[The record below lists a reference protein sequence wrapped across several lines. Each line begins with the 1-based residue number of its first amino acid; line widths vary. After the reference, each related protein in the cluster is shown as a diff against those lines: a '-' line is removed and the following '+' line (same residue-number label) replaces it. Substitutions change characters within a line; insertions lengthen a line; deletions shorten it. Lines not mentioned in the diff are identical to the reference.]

1 MSDSVRR
8 RDRQHGQA
16 LVEFSF
22 AILVFL
28 ALFVGL
34 IDLAR
39 AVFTFNGV
47 AQAAREIARETSVH
61 PGDGAIGESA
71 ESIAVYNV
79 QRGLVPGLEAPA
91 YSCYSIEG
99 VLQLDG
105 CQPADWVRVTA
116 SADFQPS
123 LPLLTFLGT
132 LTVSST
138 SSAEIQ

>member
-1 MSDSVRR
+1 VSRR
-8 RDRQHGQA
+8 VPRRAAQRGQA

-22 AILVFL
+22 GIIIFL
-28 ALFVGL
+28 ALFVGM

-61 PGDGAIGESA
+61 PGDGDIGASA
-71 ESIAVYNV
+71 ESLAVAAT
-79 QRGLVPGLEAPA
+79 QRGLVPGLRSPV
-91 YSCYSIEG
+91 YSCYDIEG

-116 SADFQPS
+116 IADFQPS
-123 LPLLTFLGT
+123 LPLLTMLGPM
-132 LTVSST
+132 TVSST

>member
-1 MSDSVRR
+1 MNPSRR
-8 RDRQHGQA
+8 RGRQGGQA

-22 AILVFL
+22 GILVFL
-28 ALFVGL
+28 ALFVGM

-61 PGDGAIGESA
+61 PGDGTLGDSSESLA
-71 ESIAVYNV
+71 AVAV
-79 QRGLVPGLEAPA
+79 QEGLVPGLQSPVFE
-91 YSCYSIEG
+91 CFDIEG
-99 VLQLDG
+99 VLQLDS

-116 SADFQPS
+116 SADFTPS
-123 LPLLTFLGT
+123 LPVLTLLGT